1 MKTKEMYDG
10 SYIHWVRPSILSSKT
25 VSAHPHSH
33 VCVYLLCCWVF
44 VSDM

>member
-1 MKTKEMYDG
+1 MGLIFTG
-10 SYIHWVRPSILSSKT
+10 SDPLFFLLKLFLRTHILCGCI
-25 VSAHPHSH
+25 H